1 MATAPLL
8 QLYPWQP
15 LPPWWCHPP
24 PCHRS
29 KRPRRGSWTL
39 CIPHHRPPHLESLG
53 AIKLYSKH
61 FIRNEIYKM
70 SKKNTPRL
78 HSVQLARETLIRKM
92 NYLRKIWSKLHLGR
106 QNHFWDILCLQ
117 ESWQAVSKS
126 LVLLNTC
133 LPHNPIGPRSAK
145 LPNWQWTLG
154 WWIDSF
160 NVENN
165 FVTSNML
172 YRQKNSFVIINF

>member
-1 MATAPLL
+1 
-8 QLYPWQP
+8 
-15 LPPWWCHPP
+15 
-24 PCHRS
+24 
-29 KRPRRGSWTL
+29 
-39 CIPHHRPPHLESLG
+39 
-53 AIKLYSKH
+53 
-61 FIRNEIYKM
+61 M

-106 QNHFWDILCLQ
+106 QNHFWDISCLQ

-133 LPHNPIGPRSAK
+133 LPHSPIGPRSAK
-145 LPNWQWTLG
+145 LPNWQWTLD

-172 YRQKNSFVIINF
+172 YRQKKFICHYQLLICSENSITAGQRMVTAICLDSLSILKFFCFGSVFRLIASLAKNFKKFKKN

>member
-1 MATAPLL
+1 
-8 QLYPWQP
+8 
-15 LPPWWCHPP
+15 
-24 PCHRS
+24 
-29 KRPRRGSWTL
+29 
-39 CIPHHRPPHLESLG
+39 
-53 AIKLYSKH
+53 
-61 FIRNEIYKM
+61 M

-78 HSVQLARETLIRKM
+78 NSVQLARETLIRKM

-106 QNHFWDILCLQ
+106 QNHFWEILCLQ

-133 LPHNPIGPRSAK
+133 LPHSPIGPRSAK
-145 LPNWQWTLG
+145 LPNWQWTLD

-165 FVTSNML
+165 FVTSNMFISSKKIHL
-172 YRQKNSFVIINF
+172 SLSTFNLVVRIQSQQDRGWWQQYVWPVCPFWSSFVLFPFSD